1 MLVLTRRRG
10 QAICIGEHI
19 RVLVTRIGDGQVRLG
34 IETPQG
40 VSVVREEL
48 LDSVRKAN
56 RAARDTVPDDFT
68 HWLQVHR
75 PALDNTSP
83 EETP

>member
-56 RAARDTVPDDFT
+56 RAARDTVPNDFT

-75 PALDNTSP
+75 PALGNTSP